1 MRGVDRLEGML
12 SMMAVAVPRL
22 GVEPTVGRNIL
33 SGGPLATD
41 EVMRRVEGGSA
52 FRSAYREVAAA
63 IREGDLWREPVAEE
77 IIGRRKS
84 TGGLGNLGL
93 NEVRAR
99 LRAARTW
106 TAREQRRFDGAMTRL
121 AGR

>member
-63 IREGDLWREPVAEE
+63 IREGDLWREPAAEE

-93 NEVRAR
+93 AEVRAR
-99 LRAARTW
+99 LRAARAW
-106 TAREQRRFDGAMTRL
+106 NAREQRRFDGAMDRL